1 MRRRSLRLRLTLTF
15 TIGAAV
21 LSTLF
26 AVVTYFGVRHILV
39 VQRETV
45 DLQQSFVNAALV
57 RNTIA
62 DHHSVSR
69 VLESIDAAGSSR
81 SLVEINEVWTP
92 GSPSTSP
99 SQIPLDQ
106 RDDVPARI
114 VTRQVTIRGGEP
126 FLSIAVPIPALDAA
140 YYEIFPLQDLEH
152 TLRLL
157 LFLLSVGALGVALVG
172 AAGGLWLTRRA
183 VRPLERVSRAAEQI
197 ANGELS
203 TRLPVTPSDREIE
216 QLTQSFNTMVDQ
228 LVAQQEKDARF
239 ASDVSHE
246 LRSPLTTLATTA
258 SLLQQNRAGLSPA
271 GQEALDLL
279 AADLGIFQTLVEE
292 LLEMARADAGAV
304 QLHLEELEVPEL
316 IRQCVTSAARRLQV
330 TSMPVEIDGDFEH
343 VHVLVDRRR
352 FERVITNLI
361 DNAKRYAGG
370 AVAIRLDR
378 DEQCVYVNVDDAG
391 DGVSPGER
399 ERVFER
405 FYRGGAANSR
415 GAARGTGLGLFLV
428 ADHVALLGGTISI
441 ASSPEGGAR
450 FRIAL
455 PLHKDAE

>member
-1 MRRRSLRLRLTLTF
+1 MF
-15 TIGAAV
+15 AV
-21 LSTLF
+21 L
-26 AVVTYFGVRHILV
+26 TYFGVRHILV

-62 DHHSVSR
+62 DNHSVPR

-81 SLVEINEVWTP
+81 SLVEINEAWTP

-99 SQIPLDQ
+99 SEIPLDQ

-114 VTRQVTIRGGEP
+114 VTRQITIRNGEP
-126 FLSIAVPIPALDAA
+126 NLSIAIPIPALNAA

-157 LFLLSVGALGVALVG
+157 LFLLGVGALATTLVG
-172 AAGGLWLTRRA
+172 VSGGLWLTRRA

-197 ANGELS
+197 AEGALS
-203 TRLPVTPSDREIE
+203 TRLPVTPADREIE
-216 QLTQSFNTMVDQ
+216 QLTQSFNTMVDH
-228 LVAQQEKDARF
+228 LIAQQEKDARF

-258 SLLQQNRAGLSPA
+258 SLLQHNRAGLSPT

-279 AADLGIFQTLVEE
+279 VADLGIFQTLVEE
-292 LLEMARADAGAV
+292 LLEMARADAGSV
-304 QLHLEELEVPEL
+304 QLHLEELPIDEL

-330 TSMPVEIDGDFEH
+330 PLVPVETAGDFAH
-343 VHVLVDRRR
+343 VRVLVDRRR

-370 AVAIRLDR
+370 ASAIRLDH
-378 DEQCVYVNVDDAG
+378 DERFVYVNVDDAG
-391 DGVSPGER
+391 EGLAPTER

-405 FYRGGAANSR
+405 FYRGSAANSR

-428 ADHVALLGGTISI
+428 ADHVALVGGSI
-441 ASSPEGGAR
+441 EILSSPEGGAR
-450 FRIAL
+450 FRITL
-455 PLHKDAE
+455 PLHEETE